1 MIYIIGYTVSLIGL
15 LMLLF
20 SWKKFFPK
28 LGKIQQFA
36 FVILSLGIIVPMI
49 YGFVIGF
56 INGIK

>member
-28 LGKIQQFA
+28 LDKLQKFA
-36 FVILSLGIIVPMI
+36 FSILSLGIIVPMI

-56 INGIK
+56 ISNVK

>member
-20 SWKKFFPK
+20 SWKTFFPK
-28 LGKIQQFA
+28 LDKLQKFA
-36 FVILSLGIIVPMI
+36 FSILSLGIIVPMI

-56 INGIK
+56 ISNIK